1 MTQLQGELD
10 EFLEPPVPV
19 DDAVIQACLE
29 RNEFGGLSFNL
40 CREAAATVWV
50 TCNAYYEEGREPA
63 ISRNQAICLGLLS
76 RISKLM
82 GSALKLSSGQEHGET
97 VEILNR
103 CILES
108 SVDLQY
114 LLMKNDEAI
123 YHRFVKSGL
132 KSERELYDIIQEN
145 IANRNGQELGIERD
159 MLLSIARTCEN
170 SGVKIEE
177 IDSKA
182 GSWGGSYRGRLNA
195 IGLGEGY
202 PILQGTTSQSVHGS
216 WSDLIRNYLDKTDSG
231 YLPKADHKYTDGEL
245 FGPMSIFATKAA
257 RAYIDRFFNAMDA
270 QPLVARLDDLQRR
283 IDIVDASR
291 PGWEPTT

>member
-10 EFLEPPVPV
+10 EFLESPVPV

-29 RNEFGGLSFNL
+29 RNKFGGLSFAL

-50 TCNAYYEEGREPA
+50 TCNAYYEEGRGPA
-63 ISRNQAICLGLLS
+63 ISRNQAICIGLLS

-82 GSALKLSSGQEHGET
+82 VSVLKLSSGQEHGET

-114 LLMKNDEAI
+114 LLMKDDEAI
-123 YHRFVKSGL
+123 FQRFVKSGL
-132 KSERELYDIIQEN
+132 KSERDLYDIIQEN
-145 IANRNGQELGIERD
+145 IRNRNGQELGIERD

-177 IDSKA
+177 IDSNA
-182 GSWGGSYRGRLNA
+182 GSWGGSYRDRLNA
-195 IGLGEGY
+195 LGLGEGY
-202 PILQGTTSQSVHGS
+202 QILQGTSSQSVHGS

-245 FGPMSIFATKAA
+245 FAPMSIFAANAAKA
-257 RAYIDRFFNAMDA
+257 YLDRFFDAMNA
-270 QPLVARLDDLQRR
+270 QPLVTRLDDLQRR
-283 IDIVDASR
+283 ISIVEASR